1 MWFVEW
7 DSPDVDSEQ
16 SFSAM
21 YQFRQDADDRVQALA
36 AEGIHAVIFGGA

>member
-7 DSPDVDSEQ
+7 DSPDVDSGHA
-16 SFSAM
+16 FSAM
-21 YQFRQDADDRVQALA
+21 YEQRKDADDRVQALA